1 MILKQLIR
9 YTNADAIE
17 ATWVDE
23 NDVVIKCQAYSHHPE
38 QMAMLR
44 ADLGADAAAH
54 EALIAEIEAT
64 YAPPEPAPPY
74 VPYVVTMRQ
83 ARLALL
89 SWGLL
94 DDINQ
99 CINVRPSPQKE
110 EALIEWEYS
119 QEVQRHNGFVGILAP
134 SLGLNEEQLDQLF
147 ILASSL

>member
-1 MILKQLIR
+1 MILKQIIK
-9 YTNADAIE
+9 YENAPALE

-23 NDVVIKCQAYSHHPE
+23 NDVVIKCHAYSNA
-38 QMAMLR
+38 QMADLR
-44 ADLGADAAAH
+44 AYLGADAAEH

-64 YAPPEPAPPY
+64 YVPPEPTPPY
-74 VPYVVTMRQ
+74 VPDVVTMRQ

-94 DDINQ
+94 DDITQ
-99 CINVRPSPQKE
+99 VINALPSPQKE